1 MLTVKHKM
9 PVKSGLVLL
18 RPEANQPDFTG
29 EILHSLPGETPYLTF
44 RYDVVKLWEM
54 PVETLLNSGIGTL
67 PLAPL
72 ANLGSM
78 PIEAVIEKMKS
89 QVQYEDD
96 QNEVNS
102 FWASAYIMM
111 GMKYSKEAIDT
122 LLKGVMGMKDSV
134 TYKAILE
141 EGLMKGKE
149 EGKADEAR
157 RILLNIG
164 TNRYGVA
171 SDETRKRIEAT
182 TSLVKLEF
190 YIENLFRAENW
201 IELFD
206 QS

>member
-1 MLTVKHKM
+1 MFWFSCALKRI
-9 PVKSGLVLL
+9 SQISLE
-18 RPEANQPDFTG
+18 RCY
-29 EILHSLPGETPYLTF
+29 SLPGEAPYLTF
-44 RYDVVKLWEM
+44 RYNVVKLWEM

-72 ANLGSM
+72 TDLGSM

-89 QVQYEDD
+89 QVQHEDD

-102 FWASAYIMM
+102 FWASAYIMT
-111 GMKYSKEAIDT
+111 GMKYSREAIDT

>member
-1 MLTVKHKM
+1 
-9 PVKSGLVLL
+9 
-18 RPEANQPDFTG
+18 
-29 EILHSLPGETPYLTF
+29 
-44 RYDVVKLWEM
+44 M

-72 ANLGSM
+72 TDLGSM

-89 QVQYEDD
+89 QVQHEDD

-102 FWASAYIMM
+102 FWASVYIMM